1 MAKKQFKTES
11 KRILTI
17 MINSVYT
24 NKEIF
29 LRELI
34 SNASDAMDKLYFRSL
49 TDDTIKMSREDFKIR
64 VAVDKKNRTLTVSD
78 NGCGMNEEELS
89 DNLGV
94 IAQSG
99 TMRFKEEN
107 KGKENL
113 EVIGQFG
120 VGFYSAF
127 MVSSRVVVIS
137 RPFGS
142 GQAWMWESSGVEGY
156 TIAPYQRD
164 GYGTDVILY
173 IKEKEGE
180 DSYDEFLQQFRLS
193 QIVKKYSD
201 YIRYPILMEM
211 EHTRLREGSKDE
223 YETYTETETLNSMI
237 PLWRKNRA
245 DLKGED
251 YNNFYKDKFY
261 DFEDPLKV
269 IHSRTEGS
277 LTYTALL
284 YLPART
290 PFNYYSKEYEKG
302 LQLYAN
308 GVLIMD
314 KCADLLP
321 DHFSFVRGLV
331 DSSDLSLNIS
341 REMLQKNRQV
351 KAMASS
357 IAKKIKAELDKLL
370 KDEREKYEAFYKNFG
385 LQLKYGLYVGYGA
398 NKETLQDLV
407 LFYSM
412 KEKKLVTLKEYVD
425 AMREN
430 QKYVYYVCAQTTAKA
445 ELLPQTERVRDAGF
459 DILCLTD
466 DVDEFALKMLGSYKN
481 KEFRSVSGSELGLEE
496 EVKDDLA
503 AKESENK
510 GMLDFMK
517 EALGENIARVK
528 LSPRLKQHPVCLTS
542 SGELSIEMEKV
553 LSAMPMEHAAK
564 AEKVLELNASH
575 PVFEKLRSL
584 YETDQEKLKQYSRLL
599 YNQALLIEGL
609 PLEDP
614 VAYSNE
620 ICALMING

>member
-11 KRILTI
+11 KRILSL

-49 TDDTIKMSREDFKIR
+49 TDDTVKMSRDDFKIR
-64 VAVDKKNRTLTVSD
+64 LTLDKTNRTLTVSD

-107 KGKENL
+107 KGKDDL

-137 RPFGS
+137 KPFGS
-142 GQAWMWESSGVEGY
+142 DQAWAWESSGVEGY
-156 TIAPYQRD
+156 TITPCEKE
-164 GYGTDVILY
+164 GHGTDVILSL
-173 IKEKEGE
+173 KEKEGE
-180 DSYDEFLQQFRLS
+180 DSCDEFLQQYHLS

-201 YIRYPILMEM
+201 YIRYPIVMDM
-211 EHTRLREGSKDE
+211 EHTRLKEGSKDE

-237 PLWRKNRA
+237 PVWRKNRA
-245 DLKGED
+245 DLKDED

-261 DFEDPLKV
+261 DFEDPVKV
-269 IHSRTEGS
+269 IHTRTEGA

-284 YLPART
+284 YIPARP

-321 DHFSFVRGLV
+321 DHFSFVKGLV
-331 DSSDLSLNIS
+331 DSQDLSLNIS
-341 REMLQKNRQV
+341 REMLQQNRQV

-357 IAKKIKAELDKLL
+357 IAKKIKSELDKIL
-370 KDEREKYEAFYKNFG
+370 KEEREKYETFYKNFG
-385 LQLKYGLYVGYGA
+385 LQLKYGLYTGYGE
-398 NKETLQDLV
+398 NKETLQDLI

-412 KEKKLVTLKEYVD
+412 NQKKLVTFKEYVD
-425 AMREN
+425 AMNAN
-430 QKYVYYVCAQTTAKA
+430 QKYIYYVCAQTTAKA

-466 DVDEFALKMLGSYKN
+466 DVDEFAIKMLGNYDE
-481 KEFRSVSGSELGLEE
+481 KEFRSVSGSELGLEDE
-496 EVKDDLA
+496 KKDALA
-503 AKESENK
+503 EKEKENK
-510 GMLDFMK
+510 GLLDFMK
-517 EALGENIARVK
+517 ESLGDSVSSVK

-542 SGELSIEMEKV
+542 SSEMSIEMEKV
-553 LSAMPMEHAAK
+553 LNAMPMEKIAK
-564 AEKVLELNASH
+564 AEKVLELNATH
-575 PVFEKLRSL
+575 PVFETLRSL
-584 YETDQEKLKQYSRLL
+584 YETNKEKVKQYSHLL

-614 VAYSNE
+614 VAFSND
-620 ICALMING
+620 ICALMTK

>member
-11 KRILTI
+11 KRILTL

-49 TDDTIKMSREDFKIR
+49 TDDTVKISRENFKIR
-64 VAVDKKNRTLTVSD
+64 LAVDKENRTLTVSD
-78 NGCGMNEEELS
+78 SGCGMNEEELS

-107 KGKENL
+107 KDKEDL

-127 MVSSRVVVIS
+127 MVSSRVVVVS

-142 GQAWMWESSGVEGY
+142 EQAWMWESSGVDGY
-156 TIAPYQRD
+156 TISPGRKD
-164 GYGTDVILY
+164 DYGTDVILY

-180 DSYDEFLQQFRLS
+180 DSSDEFLQQYRLS

-201 YIRYPILMEM
+201 YIRYPIVMDM
-211 EHTRLREGSKDE
+211 EHTRLKEGSKDQ
-223 YETYTETETLNSMI
+223 YETYIETETLNSMI
-237 PLWRKNRA
+237 PIWRKNRA
-245 DLKGED
+245 DLKDED

-269 IHSRTEGS
+269 IHSRTEGA

-284 YLPART
+284 YLPAHT

-314 KCADLLP
+314 KCADLLL
-321 DHFSFVRGLV
+321 DHFSFVKGLV
-331 DSSDLSLNIS
+331 DSQDLSLNIS
-341 REMLQKNRQV
+341 REMLQQNRQV
-351 KAMASS
+351 KAMAAS

-385 LQLKYGLYVGYGA
+385 LQLKYGLYAGYGA

-425 AMREN
+425 AMSEI
-430 QKYVYYVCAQTTAKA
+430 QKYIYYVCAQTTAKA
-445 ELLPQTERVRDAGF
+445 ELLPQSERVRDAGF
-459 DILCLTD
+459 DILCMTD
-466 DVDEFALKMLGSYKN
+466 DIDEFAVKMLGSYEN
-481 KEFRSVSGSELGLEE
+481 KEFRSVSGGDLGLEE
-496 EVKDDLA
+496 EVKNDLA

-517 EALGENIARVK
+517 EALGDAISRVK

-542 SGELSIEMEKV
+542 EGELSIEMEKV
-553 LSAMPMEHAAK
+553 LSAMPMEHKAK

-584 YETDQEKLKQYSRLL
+584 YETDQEKLKQFSRLL
-599 YNQALLIEGL
+599 YSQALLIEGL
-609 PLEDP
+609 PLDDP
-614 VAYSNE
+614 VAFSNE
-620 ICALMING
+620 ICALMTNS